1 MDYKTLD
8 DVQKKNLLYDAL
20 RNYESEHFRLSMVN
34 EPGAAMRL
42 VTLESNIAEVK
53 DKLGELGLPEDKITP
68 ISPAQQAMIPPSY
81 ELTEVRD
88 AGGNLVSGTKKDE
101 EDAKKAEEKPKT
113 TRRRSRAKKTEEDKN
128 E

>member
-8 DVQKKNLLYDAL
+8 DVQKRNLLYDAL
-20 RNYESEHFRLSMVN
+20 RNYESEHFRLSMVS

-42 VTLESNIAEVK
+42 ATLEKNIAEVK
-53 DKLGELGLPEDKITP
+53 DKLSELGLSEDDITP
-68 ISPAQQAMIPPSY
+68 ISPAQQALIQPTH
-81 ELTEVRD
+81 ELTEIRD
-88 AGGNLVSGTKKDE
+88 ADGNLVGGKLKEE
-101 EDAKKAEEKPKT
+101 EDAKKAEEKPK